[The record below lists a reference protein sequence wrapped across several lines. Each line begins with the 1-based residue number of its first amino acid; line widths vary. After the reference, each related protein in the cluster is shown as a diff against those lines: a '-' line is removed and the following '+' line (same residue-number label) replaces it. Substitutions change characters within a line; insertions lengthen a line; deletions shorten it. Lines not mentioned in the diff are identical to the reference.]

1 MSRKWWILLLV
12 AVVTLLAFL
21 GLQGGE
27 QPTVTIKVDMPQTAD
42 GARVDWG
49 VAAVLYLILLGA
61 LALVV
66 MFLVRGIKWI
76 VRRIGRKADR
86 KADIF

>member
-76 VRRIGRKADR
+76 VRRIGGKGDR